1 MCAYN
6 IGYMKIHI
14 EYIKISYGCES
25 DKNNL
30 FKKGQMTKP
39 LGWVKHVFS
48 ALHFIFI
55 EDLFVILV
63 KY

>member
-1 MCAYN
+1 
-6 IGYMKIHI
+6 MKILI

-30 FKKGQMTKP
+30 WWEKGQMTKP
-39 LGWVKHVFS
+39 LGWLNHVFS
-48 ALHFIFI
+48 ALHFIFT
-55 EDLFVILV
+55 EDLFVILM